1 MGWFRSIF
9 GPLFRARPQL
19 PASTETIPVTAL
31 DSFRDVSWTG
41 SKFPGGFGSTDFL
54 ITDYWT
60 LRQRSAQLFKQVPYA
75 RGLIRRMIVNEI
87 NTGLH
92 LECTPA
98 EKVLG
103 LAEDSLADWS
113 EDIENR
119 FQLWGGES
127 WLCDHTEQLTW
138 GGLQALARLEA
149 LVSGDVLVVLR
160 QHQVTGLPRVQL
172 ISGAAVQ
179 TPYAQ
184 TQLRN
189 GHRIVHGVE
198 LDAQDR
204 QVAFWV
210 LQKDRT
216 SKRLP
221 AFGEKSGRR
230 IAWLVYGCE
239 KRLDEVRGEPLLSII
254 LQSLRE
260 IDRYRDSIQRK
271 ALILAMLAAFIKKA
285 EDKPGTMPI
294 TGGAVRRSLET
305 STDIG
310 GKQRQFKSADIMP
323 GLVIEELQQGEEP
336 VAFQS
341 NGAYEKFGEFEAAI
355 LQAVAWSNNMPP
367 EILQLSFRNNYS
379 ASQAAINEYKMALN
393 MLRTAFGDSF
403 CTPVYQEWLIASA
416 LTQKV
421 KAPELVE
428 SWRDSKQYDVYA
440 AWVACDWAGQIKP
453 AVDLSKLVAGYAQMI
468 AEGAITRDRMSRELT
483 GTKFSHNVKKL
494 KRENEQLAEAM
505 RPVLALQSEMERK
518 ARPAPAGGGDVDNED
533 EEKEAA
539 HVALG

>member
-1 MGWFRSIF
+1 MFGWLRTAFGAVFRT
-9 GPLFRARPQL
+9 RPQL
-19 PASTETIPVTAL
+19 PASTAIPVTAL
-31 DSFRDVSWTG
+31 DTFRDLAWNG
-41 SKFPGGFGSTDFL
+41 SKFPGGFGPTDIFT
-54 ITDYWT
+54 TDYWT

-75 RGLIRRMIVNEI
+75 RGLIRRMLVNEI

-92 LECTPA
+92 LECTPQ

-103 LAEDSLADWS
+103 RAEDSLSDWS
-113 EDIENR
+113 EDVENR
-119 FQLWGGES
+119 FALWGADA
-127 WLCDHTEQLTW
+127 WLCDHTEQSTW
-138 GGLQALARLEA
+138 GSLQAQARLEA
-149 LVSGDVLVVLR
+149 LVAGDVLVVLR
-160 QHQVTGLPRVQL
+160 QYQPTGLPRVQL
-172 ISGAAVQ
+172 VNAAAVQ
-179 TPYAQ
+179 TPYGRAR
-184 TQLRN
+184 LRG

-204 QVAFWV
+204 QVAYWV
-210 LQKDRT
+210 SQRDGT

-221 AFGEKSGRR
+221 AYGEKSGRR

-239 KRLDEVRGEPLLSII
+239 RRLDEVRGEPLLSII

-271 ALILAMLAAFIKKA
+271 ALILSMLAAFIKKS

-294 TGGAVRRSLET
+294 TGGAVRRSIET
-305 STDIG
+305 VQESG
-310 GKQRQFKSADIMP
+310 GRQRQFKNAELMP
-323 GLVIEELQQGEEP
+323 GLFIEELQQGEEP

-341 NGAYEKFGEFEAAI
+341 NGTYEKFGEFEAAI

-367 EILQLSFRNNYS
+367 EVLQLSFRNNYS

-393 MLRTAFGDSF
+393 MLRTAFGECF
-403 CTPVYQEWLIASA
+403 CTPIYQEWLLASA
-416 LTQKV
+416 LTRKIS
-421 KAPELVE
+421 APELVE
-428 SWRDSKQYDVYA
+428 SWRDVAAYDVYG
-440 AWVACDWAGQIKP
+440 AWVSCDWAGQIKP
-453 AVDLSKLVAGYAQMI
+453 AVDLSKLVAGYVQMVDV
-468 AEGAITRDRMSRELT
+468 GAITRDRMARELT

-505 RPVLALQSEMERK
+505 RPVLELQAAMERK
-518 ARPAPAGGGDVDNED
+518 ARPAPANGADEDD